1 MIDDVVK
8 ELRQCAANSLVWQIY
23 MGVQLHQFRDGLG
36 PEDWNQL
43 LNSGRLPFSPRT
55 AQTLARIG
63 KHKVLADVKHAHRL
77 PDALTVLNVIA
88 ALPSSVVE
96 QAIAEGRIRPDTT
109 LAEAKGLVAEHRPP
123 KPARF
128 EHASGPRLL

>member
-1 MIDDVVK
+1 MIDNVVK
-8 ELRQCAANSLVWQIY
+8 ELRQCGANALVWQIN
-23 MGVQLHQFRDGLG
+23 MGVHLHQFRDGLG
-36 PEDWNQL
+36 MDDWNQL

-88 ALPSSVVE
+88 ALPPSAVE
-96 QAIAEGRIRPDTT
+96 QAIAEGKISPDTT
-109 LAEAKGLVAEHRPP
+109 LEEAKGLVAEQRAA
-123 KPARF
+123 KDASLVQ
-128 EHASGPRLL
+128 ASGPRLL